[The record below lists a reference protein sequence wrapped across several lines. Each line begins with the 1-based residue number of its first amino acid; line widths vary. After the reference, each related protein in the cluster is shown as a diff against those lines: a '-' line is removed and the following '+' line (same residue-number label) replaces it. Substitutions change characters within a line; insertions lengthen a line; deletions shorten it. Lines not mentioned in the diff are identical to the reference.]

1 MVVIQNIGADCLL
14 SASLGFCLIFVQMA
28 TIREKRNSVP
38 MLGNEPVAA
47 KRRHASSVLNGK
59 ENLVPRSRPSG
70 AKRPKISQVYVR

>member
-1 MVVIQNIGADCLL
+1 
-14 SASLGFCLIFVQMA
+14 MA

-70 AKRPKISQVYVR
+70 AKRPKISQVYAR